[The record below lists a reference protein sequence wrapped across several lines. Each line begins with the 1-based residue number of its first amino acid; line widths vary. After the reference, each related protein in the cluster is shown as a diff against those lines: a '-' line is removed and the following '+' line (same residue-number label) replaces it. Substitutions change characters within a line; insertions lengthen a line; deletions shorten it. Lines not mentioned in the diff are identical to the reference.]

1 MKKIGLI
8 GGISW
13 HSTAVYYSTI
23 NQLVQQRL
31 GGGNAAELILYSINH
46 DDFKR
51 LQAQNDWAQ
60 IEHMLTDIALKLE
73 SAGADFV
80 MICSNTP
87 HKVAE
92 AILKKISIPF
102 LHIAEVT
109 ASNIKQDGLQV
120 VGLLGTKFTMEDT
133 FFTDI
138 LSKSGIDVR
147 IPDEDDRAY
156 IHQSILNEL
165 SQGEFNTGTKQGY
178 LKIIEKLASKGAQ
191 AVILGCT
198 EIGMLLNQSDS
209 RITLYDTTILHS
221 RAAVDYSLKT
231 DTHNEH

>member
-1 MKKIGLI
+1 MKTIGLI